1 MLVLWHCMHMC
12 MHTCWC
18 LLLLIHNTWLSQH
31 LIYDT
36 STIIHEDNEEK
47 PGGPEP
53 QCLPGLKRHWDLAAH
68 SASITHTETEG
79 KITKAYSNSRYTSS
93 GLELYSTRENRD
105 KPDIQYVSPYS
116 KQGWDKG
123 LCILGDAKQPKV
135 ESSPHVCMHL
145 FAYPTD
151 NVIRPLSMTIIFV
164 GALPQHLVDTK
175 VVS

>member
-1 MLVLWHCMHMC
+1 MHFGKTTQCLGMLVLWHCMHMC
-12 MHTCWC
+12 MHICWC

-79 KITKAYSNSRYTSS
+79 KITKVYSNSK
-93 GLELYSTRENRD
+93 YSLLKEEGSHWAEPPWETCRNH
-105 KPDIQYVSPYS
+105 QFH
-116 KQGWDKG
+116 G
-123 LCILGDAKQPKV
+123 KV
-135 ESSPHVCMHL
+135 IAPHC
-145 FAYPTD
+145 AT
-151 NVIRPLSMTIIFV
+151 
-164 GALPQHLVDTK
+164 
-175 VVS
+175 